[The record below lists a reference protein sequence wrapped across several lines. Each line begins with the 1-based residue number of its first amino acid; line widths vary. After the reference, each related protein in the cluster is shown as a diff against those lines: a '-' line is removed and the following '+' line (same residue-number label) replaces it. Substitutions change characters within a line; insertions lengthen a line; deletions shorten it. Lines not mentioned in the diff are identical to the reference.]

1 MRASLIRSVVGGSLF
16 PGLLLLPLLA
26 GGVGRHTEAE
36 GSIASLAGVPAAGG
50 PEASPDVVS
59 LRVAEAE
66 LPAGPY
72 RAPGGRV
79 RTFAP
84 RGAPF
89 PARSEGVEIHFAV
102 QAITVLS
109 GGVLTLEAPEGVA
122 LLAKDGEVA
131 PVSPGRWRWQAPG
144 EAGVVPLRLQGS
156 EGTIDLNILVMRP
169 KTEVKNGVLNGY
181 RIGTYAGDP
190 SSPNPLHRPPTGFIE
205 VHPEDEDILVAP
217 HFTLGQFLCK
227 DPGEPRYVV
236 LSNPLLVKLE
246 AVLAAVNREGYSTPT
261 LHVMS
266 GYRTPAYNR
275 AIGNTT
281 DLSRHLWGDAADI
294 FIDNNGNGTMDD
306 LNRDGRVDDADAH
319 ILMRVVERVD
329 GSGAHGVEA
338 GGLHLYPTIPGRGP
352 FVHVD
357 ARGVAARW

>member
-1 MRASLIRSVVGGSLF
+1 MRSSLIRSFVGGSFF

-26 GGVGRHTEAE
+26 GRVGEGAEA
-36 GSIASLAGVPAAGG
+36 GASTATAA
-50 PEASPDVVS
+50 EVSS
-59 LRVAEAE
+59 LRETGALSNPATSPGTLAE
-66 LPAGPY
+66 PPSGPL
-72 RAPGGRV
+72 RAAGGRV

-84 RGAPF
+84 RPAPF
-89 PARSEGVEIHFAV
+89 PATAGGVRIHFAI
-102 QAITVLS
+102 QAVSVLS
-109 GGVLTLEAPEGVA
+109 GGVLDLEGPQGVA
-122 LLAKDGEVA
+122 LLTKEGEIA
-131 PVSPGRWRWQAPG
+131 PVSPGRWRWQAPAQ
-144 EAGVVPLRLQGS
+144 AGVIPLRLQGS
-156 EGTIDLNILVMRP
+156 EGTIDLNVLVMRP

-181 RIGTYAGDP
+181 RIGTYVGDM

-227 DPGEPRYVV
+227 DPGDPRYVV

-294 FIDNNGNGTMDD
+294 FLDNDGNGTMDD

-319 ILMRVVERVD
+319 ILMRIVERVD
-329 GSGAHGVEA
+329 GSGDNGVEA